1 MSTCKY
7 SQVELSEETIEQRLR
22 SRQGRNNLVYRTVEG
37 LNLRKEARPAAVLI
51 PMVCDGGNWH
61 VLFIRRSETIPEHKG
76 QVAFPGGAKE
86 PDDNNAEKTALR
98 ETYEEIGI
106 EPKDIRIL
114 GKLDDLVTNSG
125 YLLTPV
131 VGVIS
136 WPRLLKLESKEVAR
150 AFTIP
155 LSWLADPSHHEE
167 RAYRRDGQDR
177 QAIFF
182 DLYNEELLWG
192 VSARI
197 MVEFLAALEL

>member
-51 PMVCDGGNWH
+51 PMVCDGGYWH

-114 GKLDDLVTNSG
+114 GELDDLITNSG

-136 WPRLLKLESKEVAR
+136 WPRLLKLESEEVAR

-155 LSWLADPSHHEE
+155 LSWLANPSHHEE
-167 RAYRRDGQDR
+167 RMYRRDGQDR
-177 QAIFF
+177 QVIFF

-197 MVEFLAALEL
+197 VVEFLTALEL